1 MKSVDYVLS
10 PMESKERGLYLER
23 RQYMGK
29 KKKKKGQD
37 VASASCTVL
46 TSCERAEGMPKDIYG
61 VGAGETL

>member
-1 MKSVDYVLS
+1 
-10 PMESKERGLYLER
+10 
-23 RQYMGK
+23 MGK